1 MDMPPFYSIR
11 QDFDTTSLADV
22 AAAVRDEFSKFDP
35 ADKIR
40 PGQTVAVGVASR
52 GTHDLKILVTATVAC
67 LKSMGLKPFVI
78 PAMGSHGGGT
88 AEGQTQVLAEL
99 DITQDAI
106 DAPVVSNME
115 VVSLGRV
122 ESGAEVFFAKD
133 ALDADHVVVI
143 NRVKP
148 HTAFRSEVESGL
160 CKILA
165 VGCGRQKGAANMHR
179 YDLAKTIVPAA
190 RLIIQRASVLCGLAV
205 TENALGETHSLKLA
219 RPEEFPDVDSEFLKT
234 AWTLLPKLP
243 VDDLDILLVDEMGK
257 NVSGAGMDP
266 NVIGFWR
273 REGGERKPDYRILVV
288 LDLTPHSHG
297 NATGIG
303 MADLT
308 TRRVADQID
317 WEAELAVVIG
327 KAGKRIPASKAL
339 DYVAGFSVMNDVSGR
354 QAQFSDGQWF
364 RGKSFDTF
372 APMGPALVTIDEIE
386 NLQNLNVTARVN
398 GMVMQDGNSADM
410 LFDIPTIIA
419 FISQDITLMPGDI
432 ISTGTPS
439 GVGIFRDPPV
449 VLQPG
454 NVVECRIENIG
465 SIVNP
470 VVAG

>member
-1 MDMPPFYSIR
+1 MYRPSLYRVR
-11 QDFDTTSLADV
+11 QRFDVTSLADV
-22 AAAVRDEFSKFDP
+22 AAAVRSEFTKFDP
-35 ADKIR
+35 GDKIR
-40 PGQTVAVGVASR
+40 PGQTVAVGVGSR
-52 GTHDLKILVTATVAC
+52 GTHDLKILVTAAVAS

-88 AEGQTQVLAEL
+88 ADGQRQVLAEL
-99 DITQDAI
+99 GITPDTVG
-106 DAPVVSNME
+106 APVVSNMD

-133 ALDADHVVVI
+133 ALDADHIVVI

-190 RLIIQRASVLCGLAV
+190 RLIMQQASVLCGLAV
-205 TENALGETHSLKLA
+205 TENALGGTHSLKLV
-219 RPEEFPDVDSEFLKT
+219 RPEEFPAVDREFLKI

-243 VDDLDILLVDEMGK
+243 VEDLDILLVDEMGK

-273 REGGERKPDYRILVV
+273 REGGPRQPDYRILVV

-308 TRRVADQID
+308 TRRVVDSID
-317 WEAELAVVIG
+317 WEATYLNAFTSGVLRSARMPIPVANDRLAVEAALNRTPDPEGVRMARIVNTG
-327 KAGKRIPASKAL
+327 ELESFWATAALLPELKAQANITVDDAAVELK
-339 DYVAGFSVMNDVSGR
+339 FSPDGR
-354 QAQFSDGQWF
+354 
-364 RGKSFDTF
+364 
-372 APMGPALVTIDEIE
+372 
-386 NLQNLNVTARVN
+386 
-398 GMVMQDGNSADM
+398 
-410 LFDIPTIIA
+410 
-419 FISQDITLMPGDI
+419 
-432 ISTGTPS
+432 
-439 GVGIFRDPPV
+439 
-449 VLQPG
+449 LQPM
-454 NVVECRIENIG
+454 VD
-465 SIVNP
+465 
-470 VVAG
+470 